1 MVRVEPPSARGL
13 PPRIYV
19 PIVLVAGAVFIGVI
33 AYFLRIGLGVQGSAL
48 SQGPSPAARASIEPV
63 ATRAPGE
70 VAIPQTGG
78 PVSNAGGALPGQSVG
93 GGGPAGGPPA
103 PVARLVADL
112 KARIAKNPRD
122 LSALV
127 GLAGLYADANK
138 FAQAAPLYAQALA
151 LDPANP
157 DTRTDYA
164 LALHGEG
171 NDLGAL
177 RQTAIALEG
186 RRDFPPALLA
196 EGLAA
201 AAIGRRT
208 QAIEA
213 YRRFVDVAPNDP
225 HADDARAALR
235 TLGAT

>member
-1 MVRVEPPSARGL
+1 M

-19 PIVLVAGAVFIGVI
+19 PIVLVCAVAIIGVV

-48 SQGPSPAARASIEPV
+48 GRGAAPASQSSIEPV

-78 PVSNAGGALPGQSVG
+78 ALPNVPGGALPGHSVG

-127 GLAGLYADANK
+127 GLAGLYAEASK
-138 FAQAAPLYAQALA
+138 FERAESLYARALA
-151 LDPANP
+151 IDPDNP
-157 DTRTDYA
+157 DTRIDYA
-164 LALHGEG
+164 TVLHGEG
-171 NDLGAL
+171 KDLVAL
-177 RQTAIALEG
+177 HQTGIVLEK
-186 RRDFPPALLA
+186 RRDFPPALFA
-196 EGLAA
+196 EGVAA
-201 AAIGRRT
+201 GAIGRRT
-208 QAIEA
+208 QAIAA
-213 YRRFVDVAPNDP
+213 YRRFLAVAPNDP
-225 HADDARAALR
+225 HVDDARAALR
-235 TLGAT
+235 ALEAA